1 MVDNKVVE
9 IMWLENKFRKTSHDW
24 ATKLVAAGAGSEDL
38 NIGSDCNIK
47 YGKKMHRMRLL
58 RIFANEEETAASMY
72 TDSFPTV
79 LDLLKRILT
88 LSLSQAIPPSP
99 V

>member
-47 YGKKMHRMRLL
+47 YGKKKCTVWDCYGSLQMRKKLQQVC
-58 RIFANEEETAASMY
+58 IQ
-72 TDSFPTV
+72 
-79 LDLLKRILT
+79 I
-88 LSLSQAIPPSP
+88 LSLQF
-99 V
+99 

>member
-24 ATKLVAAGAGSEDL
+24 ATKLVATGAGSEDL

-47 YGKKMHRMRLL
+47 YGKK
-58 RIFANEEETAASMY
+58 NT
-72 TDSFPTV
+72 P
-79 LDLLKRILT
+79 
-88 LSLSQAIPPSP
+88 
-99 V
+99 

>member
-1 MVDNKVVE
+1 
-9 IMWLENKFRKTSHDW
+9 
-24 ATKLVAAGAGSEDL
+24 
-38 NIGSDCNIK
+38 
-47 YGKKMHRMRLL
+47 MRLL

-79 LDLLKRILT
+79 LDLIKRILT
-88 LSLSQAIPPSP
+88 LSLNQAIPPSP

>member
-47 YGKKMHRMRLL
+47 YGKKN
-58 RIFANEEETAASMY
+58 APYETA
-72 TDSFPTV
+72 TDLCKWGRNCSKYVYRFFPYSFRFT
-79 LDLLKRILT
+79 
-88 LSLSQAIPPSP
+88 
-99 V
+99 